1 MGNVL
6 KFCNFLFLFFQS
18 GKRGGGGGGGV
29 ACIQIRKQ
37 KNTSK
42 IVLNLESLMES
53 IY

>member
-18 GKRGGGGGGGV
+18 GKEGGGGGVV